1 MIFARSLAGQSRPGP
16 RRYRA
21 AQGGWGRN
29 NNDGVNHVSTPKTS
43 FAADDGQEVLDLG
56 AIFAIIWRGRL
67 LILLCVLLGLAFG
80 VWRGF
85 IAAVPLYGAEVQ
97 LVLDPRDEKVVD
109 IESVVSSLSATDE
122 VIRTEVHILGG
133 RELGGQVV
141 DRLNLVA
148 DPEFNML
155 LRDPGFD
162 PVQSL
167 KNAIKTILGMEVYQI
182 TGDPDPAFLREKV
195 IQTLLSNVEVVNIP
209 DTYIFSIWVLSEN
222 PFKAA
227 EIANAFADIYVENQ
241 VAVKLDVTAQ
251 ATGWLA
257 ERVTELRG
265 QLEKNERR
273 VAEIRAQADVT
284 SPAQLIG
291 LENRLISLRSALSE
305 RSEEV
310 ASRASAQAELSAV
323 QTEADQR
330 AAARRFGYGAL
341 MSRASDPQTGWRA
354 VLAQAARD
362 LREAEAKEQAIRTS
376 MAELEITIA
385 TQSDALTE
393 IVQAERDAESS
404 RLLFENFQNRLRE
417 TSMQVGLQRAD
428 SRVISRAFPP
438 DRPALPQKSRIL
450 ILSVFFGGFIGT
462 VLVVAL
468 QLTRAR
474 LHSASQIANI
484 TSVPVIAVLDQ
495 FTQKVRPEDAAA
507 LGPQTR
513 DGEAIRNL
521 RTSLLMARDD
531 VPPQVVVFTSA
542 ESGDGKSTLSAAMAH
557 NIAQIGK
564 SVLLIDGDIR
574 RHYLSNPLANGNQ
587 HPGLSDVLSGKVALA
602 DAILPGALGQVDILP
617 AGTVSG
623 SAADLLSQ
631 GGLPDLL
638 AEVRN
643 HWDVIVIDTPP
654 ISVVPDARIIG
665 RHADLLILLAQW
677 NTTRQSVFADA
688 LRQLEQGG
696 RSPDGIVLTKVKAGR
711 KPLYG
716 PARRSHDNYYRD

>member
-1 MIFARSLAGQSRPGP
+1 
-16 RRYRA
+16 
-21 AQGGWGRN
+21 
-29 NNDGVNHVSTPKTS
+29 VSTPKTS

-67 LILLCVLLGLAFG
+67 LILLCILLGLAFG

-341 MSRASDPQTGWRA
+341 MGRASDPQTGWRA

-716 PARRSHDNYYRD
+716 PARRSHDNYYRG

>member
-1 MIFARSLAGQSRPGP
+1 
-16 RRYRA
+16 
-21 AQGGWGRN
+21 
-29 NNDGVNHVSTPKTS
+29 
-43 FAADDGQEVLDLG
+43 
-56 AIFAIIWRGRL
+56 
-67 LILLCVLLGLAFG
+67 
-80 VWRGF
+80 
-85 IAAVPLYGAEVQ
+85 
-97 LVLDPRDEKVVD
+97 
-109 IESVVSSLSATDE
+109 
-122 VIRTEVHILGG
+122 
-133 RELGGQVV
+133 
-141 DRLNLVA
+141 
-148 DPEFNML
+148 
-155 LRDPGFD
+155 
-162 PVQSL
+162 
-167 KNAIKTILGMEVYQI
+167 
-182 TGDPDPAFLREKV
+182 
-195 IQTLLSNVEVVNIP
+195 
-209 DTYIFSIWVLSEN
+209 
-222 PFKAA
+222 
-227 EIANAFADIYVENQ
+227 
-241 VAVKLDVTAQ
+241 
-251 ATGWLA
+251 
-257 ERVTELRG
+257 
-265 QLEKNERR
+265 
-273 VAEIRAQADVT
+273 
-284 SPAQLIG
+284 
-291 LENRLISLRSALSE
+291 
-305 RSEEV
+305 
-310 ASRASAQAELSAV
+310 
-323 QTEADQR
+323 
-330 AAARRFGYGAL
+330 
-341 MSRASDPQTGWRA
+341 
-354 VLAQAARD
+354 
-362 LREAEAKEQAIRTS
+362 

-716 PARRSHDNYYRD
+716 PARRSHDNYYRG

>member
-1 MIFARSLAGQSRPGP
+1 M
-16 RRYRA
+16 
-21 AQGGWGRN
+21 
-29 NNDGVNHVSTPKTS
+29 STPKTS

-67 LILLCVLLGLAFG
+67 LILLCILLGLAFG

-341 MSRASDPQTGWRA
+341 MGRASDPQTGWRA

-716 PARRSHDNYYRD
+716 PARRSHDNYYRG